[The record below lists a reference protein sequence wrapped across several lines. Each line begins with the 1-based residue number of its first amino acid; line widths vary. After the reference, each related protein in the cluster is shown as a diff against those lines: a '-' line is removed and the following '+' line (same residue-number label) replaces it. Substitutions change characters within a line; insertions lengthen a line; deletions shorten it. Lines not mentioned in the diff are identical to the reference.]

1 MKNLSEYIN
10 ESLFY
15 EAMPNFDNSFEGI
28 KAFCEYVYDPDFVNW
43 TINSDLTITIS
54 PVKPAPNGV
63 NNLYM
68 HPKDLKEIPSFIKY
82 SNIPTITLGLT
93 GSKKLKK
100 WAPNVVGTCAG
111 VIVSE
116 TAKIQELDLT
126 NCDCKGGKLYI
137 EKVGTIQKVIGG
149 KGDGVQ
155 VYIKKNKSLTYL
167 DLSGFKNCM
176 DPGSYIANNKNLKL
190 DPKLIPTE
198 ICCNK
203 NNGD

>member
-1 MKNLSEYIN
+1 MMESLSNYIN
-10 ESLFY
+10 KSLLC
-15 EAMPNFDNSFEGI
+15 EAAPNFDNNFEGI
-28 KAFCEYVYDPDFVNW
+28 NAFCEYVYDPDFVNW

-54 PVKPAPNGV
+54 PVNPSPNGV
-63 NNLYM
+63 NNLYLDA
-68 HPKDLKEIPSFIKY
+68 KDLKEIPNFIKY

-111 VIVSE
+111 VIISE

-155 VYIKKNKSLTYL
+155 VFIKMNKSLTHL
-167 DLSGFKNCM
+167 DLRDFINCM
-176 DPGSYIANNKNLKL
+176 NPGSYITKNKNLKL
-190 DPKLIPTE
+190 DQKLIPSE
-198 ICCNK
+198 ICCK
-203 NNGD
+203 

>member
-1 MKNLSEYIN
+1 MKSLSNYIN
-10 ESLFY
+10 ESLLR
-15 EAMPNFDNSFEGI
+15 EAVPNFDNSFEGI
-28 KAFCEYVYDPDFVNW
+28 KAFCEYVYEPEFVNYA
-43 TINSDLTITIS
+43 INSDLTITIS
-54 PVKPAPNGV
+54 PVNPAPNGV

-82 SNIPTITLGLT
+82 SNIPTITLGL
-93 GSKKLKK
+93 SDCKKLKK

-111 VIVSE
+111 VVIGE

-155 VYIKKNKSLTYL
+155 VYIKMNKSLTHL
-167 DLSGFKNCM
+167 DLHDFTNCM
-176 DPGSYIANNKNLKL
+176 DPGSYIVKNKNLKL
-190 DPKLIPTE
+190 DPKLIPSE
-198 ICCNK
+198 IYC
-203 NNGD
+203 D